1 MWKSLPLM
9 VAMLG
14 LLSVTGCQCPP
25 AACTAGTQACACLE
39 GGSCSE
45 GLVCAADRKCAPAV
59 SAGVQISDAAARG
72 CEFLLTEAPGAEV
85 VMVEFKNGARGT
97 WIREAPRVAITVVAG
112 GDTALADA
120 VQLGVTGSIANLS
133 LSKASCVDQTGQR
146 LASTL
151 TIR

>member
-14 LLSVTGCQCPP
+14 LLSVAGCTCPGAP
-25 AACTAGTQACACLE
+25 CTAGTSSCRCAP
-39 GGSCSE
+39 GGVCNE
-45 GLVCAADRKCAPAV
+45 GLACGADQQCAPPV
-59 SAGVQISDAAARG
+59 SAGVQISDPSARG

-85 VMVEFKNGARGT
+85 ISVEFKNGARGT
-97 WIREAPRVAITVVAG
+97 WIREAPKVAITVVAG
-112 GDTALADA
+112 SDAALADA
-120 VQLGVTGSIANLS
+120 VQLGLTGSIANLT